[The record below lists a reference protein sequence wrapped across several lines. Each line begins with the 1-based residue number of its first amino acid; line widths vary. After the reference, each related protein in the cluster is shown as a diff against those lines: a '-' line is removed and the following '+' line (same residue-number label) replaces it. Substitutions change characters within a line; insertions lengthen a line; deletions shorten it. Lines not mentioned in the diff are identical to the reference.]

1 MRQRSRSRSAVKA
14 ILVAMVLLFTLFPVY
29 WMISSAFDAQASS
42 GGQSLLPREF
52 TLDNF
57 AFVLNEGGFVNFLK
71 NSAIVA
77 LLTVVISAAVALL
90 ASVAVARFNFRFRT
104 AVLMMIL
111 TVQMVPL
118 EALVIPLF
126 VQVRDLQLLGSL
138 LGLVVVYLAFSLPFG
153 IWMLRGFVAAVP
165 VELEEA
171 AYIDGASWGR
181 MFRSV
186 LLPLVA
192 PGLVATSVFS
202 FITAWNEF
210 IFAMTMLG
218 GAAENYTVSI
228 GLKQFFGLHS
238 NDWGSVMA
246 ASTIIT
252 IPVMIFFVLVQRRL
266 SSGLVAG
273 ASRDEFTSRSK
284 PARSRSR
291 RAVARFSRHP
301 RTRLAEAGAGGRT
314 RRRGLLQPE
323 PRRRRPGPA
332 RTTVARID
340 RHPTPGIDRRRRGG
354 WKRHPPRVHEW
365 IVASRARATRSR
377 R

>member
-1 MRQRSRSRSAVKA
+1 MRRTTVSRNIVKGF
-14 ILVAMVLLFTLFPVY
+14 LVAALLIFTLFPAY
-29 WMISSAFDAQASS
+29 WMVSSAFDAQASS
-42 GGQSLLPREF
+42 GGQSLLPKEF
-52 TLDNF
+52 SLDNF
-57 AFVLNEGGFVNFLK
+57 VFVLNEGGFLNFLK

-77 LLTVVISAAVALL
+77 LFTVLISAAVALL
-90 ASVAVARFNFRFRT
+90 ASVAVARFNFKFKT
-104 AVLMMIL
+104 AVLMLIL

-126 VQVRDLQLLGSL
+126 VQVRDLQMLGTLS
-138 LGLVVVYLAFSLPFG
+138 GLVLVYLAFSLPFG
-153 IWMLRGFVAAVP
+153 IWMLRGFVQAVP

-171 AYIDGASWGR
+171 AYIDGASWSR
-181 MFRSV
+181 MFWSV

-218 GAAENYTVSI
+218 GAEENFTVSI

-252 IPVMIFFVLVQRRL
+252 IPVMIFFVIVQRKL

-273 ASRDEFTSRSK
+273 AVK
-284 PARSRSR
+284 
-291 RAVARFSRHP
+291 
-301 RTRLAEAGAGGRT
+301 G
-314 RRRGLLQPE
+314 
-323 PRRRRPGPA
+323 
-332 RTTVARID
+332 
-340 RHPTPGIDRRRRGG
+340 
-354 WKRHPPRVHEW
+354 
-365 IVASRARATRSR
+365 
-377 R
+377 